1 MDSRRNENLPDVSP
15 IPEKRFRLP
24 LCGAVLSETDL
35 WGSGEKPVLLR
46 PKDLERYGLP
56 EASINDFVYRASET
70 EDPLPFLKL
79 GRKTLIP
86 RAALEAWILRQAHV
100 TEVINKEGAK

>member
-1 MDSRRNENLPDVSP
+1 MPQSHDPTQL
-15 IPEKRFRLP
+15 EKRYRLP
-24 LCGAVLSETDL
+24 LSGLVLSEKDL
-35 WGSGEKPVLLR
+35 WGDGDKPVLLR

-56 EASINDFVYRASET
+56 EATVNDMVYRAPET

-100 TEVINKEGAK
+100 KGLEDGTNGGVK

>member
-1 MDSRRNENLPDVSP
+1 MSLPQGP
-15 IPEKRFRLP
+15 TPEKNYRLP
-24 LCGAVLSETDL
+24 LCGVVLTPADL
-35 WGSGEKPVLLR
+35 WGTNPGPVMLR

-56 EASINDFVYRASET
+56 EASVNDMIYRASET
-70 EDPLPFLKL
+70 KDPLPFLKV

-100 TEVINKEGAK
+100 KEIQNET